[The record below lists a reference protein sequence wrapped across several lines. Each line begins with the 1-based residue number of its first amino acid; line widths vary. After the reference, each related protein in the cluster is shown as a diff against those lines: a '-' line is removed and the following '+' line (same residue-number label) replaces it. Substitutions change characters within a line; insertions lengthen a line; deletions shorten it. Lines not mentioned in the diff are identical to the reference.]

1 MSSVRGT
8 NFLFV
13 AAVATCSS
21 STSAHASI
29 HQRRQPGLWAAAD
42 QPRHAAAEA
51 RILTARAK
59 GDCVPKRDRLVE
71 PQIHIAC
78 EAGASDAL
86 CVVSKHPML
95 SAPAASA
102 EAPAVSMHVV
112 EFMWLLALWALNRA
126 FVLSS
131 CEQKRSS
138 LNWLHISWS
147 EDKSAIEVKHPS
159 SDIVE
164 KKFRN
169 PEAVVQQPAKVVEL
183 QDRTQADSKR
193 VEERVEDLRSYH
205 RHDAEV
211 LRKCGRALP
220 ALASRRIS
228 AVHAKDLRTTV
239 LKQQASRSMI
249 LQGISELI
257 PAVTQDCEA
266 NSRASLALADFH
278 FVRGQFGDLD
288 EDGDQLQQ
296 QAAQPGSPAWKRLC
310 RVVSFLQR
318 NSADA

>member
-21 STSAHASI
+21 STSAHARI
-29 HQRRQPGLWAAAD
+29 HQRGQSGLWAAAD
-42 QPRHAAAEA
+42 QPRHAAAGA

-59 GDCVPKRDRLVE
+59 GDCIPKRDRLVE
-71 PQIHIAC
+71 PQMHITC
-78 EAGASDAL
+78 EAGSSDAL
-86 CVVSKHPML
+86 CVASKPLL

-131 CEQKRSS
+131 WEQKRSS
-138 LNWLHISWS
+138 LNWLNISMS
-147 EDKSAIEVKHPS
+147 EDKSAIEVKQPS

-183 QDRTQADSKR
+183 EDRTQADRKC
-193 VEERVEDLRSYH
+193 VEERVEDFRSYH

-266 NSRASLALADFH
+266 NPRASLALADFH
-278 FVRGQFGDLD
+278 FVRGQFGDLE

-296 QAAQPGSPAWKRLC
+296 QAVQPGSPAWKRLC

-318 NSADA
+318 NSAHA